1 MYCFVVCLFKIVF
14 TGTNGR
20 GREGVGYAEAA
31 SRQGEGR
38 AGGYSGEWSSYCR
51 HRILIIIIIIIS
63 ITTVLAQVS
72 VRAGAGEAVTWAGL
86 ARSRV
91 ARRSVLLGCLLQAT
105 QQLAGINTV
114 MYYAASILVMAGLP
128 DTTSIWLAR

>member
-1 MYCFVVCLFKIVF
+1 MPLGDVGTGISVRYGNSIFVALEEPCIV
-14 TGTNGR
+14 
-20 GREGVGYAEAA
+20 
-31 SRQGEGR
+31 
-38 AGGYSGEWSSYCR
+38 
-51 HRILIIIIIIIS
+51 III

>member
-1 MYCFVVCLFKIVF
+1 MYCFVVCIFKIVC

-38 AGGYSGEWSSYCR
+38 AGGYSGEWSSYC
-51 HRILIIIIIIIS
+51 HHHHHHHHDGDD
-63 ITTVLAQVS
+63 AKVS

>member
-1 MYCFVVCLFKIVF
+1 MEEAEREL
-14 TGTNGR
+14 GTLR
-20 GREGVGYAEAA
+20 PRHARVRDELEDILV
-31 SRQGEGR
+31 
-38 AGGYSGEWSSYCR
+38 SG
-51 HRILIIIIIIIS
+51 HRIVIIVIIIIIIIIT

>member
-1 MYCFVVCLFKIVF
+1 MEEAEREL
-14 TGTNGR
+14 GTLR
-20 GREGVGYAEAA
+20 PRHARVRDELEDILV
-31 SRQGEGR
+31 
-38 AGGYSGEWSSYCR
+38 SG
-51 HRILIIIIIIIS
+51 HRIVVIVIIIIIITIT

>member
-1 MYCFVVCLFKIVF
+1 MEEAEREL
-14 TGTNGR
+14 GTLR
-20 GREGVGYAEAA
+20 PRHARVRDELEDILV
-31 SRQGEGR
+31 
-38 AGGYSGEWSSYCR
+38 SG
-51 HRILIIIIIIIS
+51 HRIVIIVVIIIIIIT

>member
-1 MYCFVVCLFKIVF
+1 MEEAERELGTLRPRHARVRDELEDILVSGHRVVIIV
-14 TGTNGR
+14 
-20 GREGVGYAEAA
+20 
-31 SRQGEGR
+31 
-38 AGGYSGEWSSYCR
+38 
-51 HRILIIIIIIIS
+51 IIIT

>member
-1 MYCFVVCLFKIVF
+1 MEEAEREL
-14 TGTNGR
+14 GTLR
-20 GREGVGYAEAA
+20 PRHARVRDELEDILV
-31 SRQGEGR
+31 
-38 AGGYSGEWSSYCR
+38 SG
-51 HRILIIIIIIIS
+51 HRIVVIIII

>member
-1 MYCFVVCLFKIVF
+1 MEEAEREL
-14 TGTNGR
+14 GTLR
-20 GREGVGYAEAA
+20 PRHARVRDELEDILV
-31 SRQGEGR
+31 
-38 AGGYSGEWSSYCR
+38 SG
-51 HRILIIIIIIIS
+51 HRIVVIVIIIIIIVIL

>member
-1 MYCFVVCLFKIVF
+1 MEEAEREL
-14 TGTNGR
+14 GTLR
-20 GREGVGYAEAA
+20 PRHARVRDELEDILV
-31 SRQGEGR
+31 
-38 AGGYSGEWSSYCR
+38 SG
-51 HRILIIIIIIIS
+51 HRNVIIIIIIIIIIITIT